1 MPNSQSIWNA
11 LLTVV
16 GVALLACIGWQ
27 MSEISKLKEQAATRT
42 AIEFTEDEAN
52 QLRRDLTNI
61 MTNIDIRLTLI
72 ERDIEWIKIIPG
84 LNAIDGKS
92 SDDETGLLP
101 SPSPPPPPILAPS
114 TSLPPRQQLPQTNQS
129 MRYDLRK

>member
-16 GVALLACIGWQ
+16 GVALLGCIGWQ

-42 AIEFTEDEAN
+42 AIEFTEEEAN

-84 LNAIDGKS
+84 LRQNAIDM
-92 SDDETGLLP
+92 SDNDKTEP
-101 SPSPPPPPILAPS
+101 SPSPPPPPLIPS
-114 TSLPPRQQLPQTNQS
+114 ALSLPQLPQQPQTNQS